1 MRDRGKGSGRWLRVS
16 ASAGGLLLAALT
28 VPSPA
33 AADPHL
39 DEMVAFTGQIFF
51 LQTEAPGMVI
61 AAIRDGETAVFGFG
75 ETAKGS
81 GKEPDTDT
89 LMRVGSITKP
99 FTGHVL
105 AALAAAGE
113 VGFTDMLES
122 LRPELANRGERPIRL
137 IDLVTH
143 SAGTPRE
150 IEGERGPDDD
160 PFAGKTAAYYAEWLS
175 GNDLLFTPGSAILYS
190 NFGFDL
196 LAMALSTA
204 AETPY
209 PELLA
214 SHVTGPLGMADT
226 TFRPDEGQLART
238 MQGHN
243 FDGSALPTVPTGEV
257 IVGSGGLYSTAGD
270 LLKWLAWHLD
280 RFAAEDAEVR
290 LLDHAVYL
298 PRDGLETVYGMDE
311 SGEMSAMGLGWV
323 VMEPEGNRPLILQ
336 KAGGRQGQF
345 SYIAFAPTRGV
356 GVFISINQFDFAASM
371 AMATVAND
379 LIAELAPR

>member
-1 MRDRGKGSGRWLRVS
+1 
-16 ASAGGLLLAALT
+16 
-28 VPSPA
+28 
-33 AADPHL
+33 
-39 DEMVAFTGQIFF
+39 
-51 LQTEAPGMVI
+51 
-61 AAIRDGETAVFGFG
+61 
-75 ETAKGS
+75 
-81 GKEPDTDT
+81 
-89 LMRVGSITKP
+89 
-99 FTGHVL
+99 
-105 AALAAAGE
+105 
-113 VGFTDMLES
+113 
-122 LRPELANRGERPIRL
+122 
-137 IDLVTH
+137 
-143 SAGTPRE
+143 
-150 IEGERGPDDD
+150 
-160 PFAGKTAAYYAEWLS
+160 
-175 GNDLLFTPGSAILYS
+175 
-190 NFGFDL
+190 
-196 LAMALSTA
+196 MALSTA

-214 SHVTGPLGMADT
+214 SRVTGPLGMADT
-226 TFRPDEGQLART
+226 TFNPDEGQLART

-243 FDGSALPTVPTGEV
+243 FDGSPLPTVPTGEV

-270 LLKWLAWHLD
+270 LLEWLAWHLD

-298 PRDGLETVYGMDE
+298 PRDGIETVYGMDE
-311 SGEMSAMGLGWV
+311 SGEMSAMGLAWV